1 MKWILSFVVC
11 VSLLN
16 SVAQGQQQQFN
27 TSSILPVSILQTDT
41 YKIADTVSVHEH
53 RFQFNIQTRYGSFPV
68 TGIPLLEKRLSELRA
83 IEEASK
89 LSNQPVAVNSAW
101 EVLKETPRG
110 AGHLLS
116 DPLGTLAGVP
126 RGIGRL
132 ALNIADPV
140 SRHAGSESQR
150 KLAAKL
156 GVDSETRNP
165 VLHQLLVQLAAR
177 DAVGHTVTKFALSA
191 AIPGLG
197 TLSSMEELRE
207 VVATKSPHE
216 LLQQIDAELT
226 RMGTWPP
233 AKDAFVKSVRWTL
246 LEKLTFMQSYK
257 RLVGIEHSDLL
268 LYLANQDATEADIL
282 RRLIEVRVM
291 AELHARNPVKTISDA
306 GLPIAWLKDGQIV
319 GVCSIDYLTNSA
331 DVQQVAAGFRKNN
344 PSRSISLLSA
354 GWISPEAQ
362 KTFSD
367 NKITFVRADFA
378 SPAKI
383 R

>member
-177 DAVGHTVTKFALSA
+177 DADGHTVTKFALSA